1 VRFGAALLLAL
12 GTAGSP
18 AFAQFHVP
26 EGFVVERPSAL
37 AGSLLTLTFAPDGS
51 AYIGR
56 ESEGI
61 VRLVDKD
68 GDTNYEVVEEFA
80 DELRAVQGLLVHEG
94 ALLACGMRGGD
105 VGIWSVAI
113 GPDGKRAGLSER
125 LYAFTDGGEH
135 GPHALVRA
143 PDGAV
148 YVMVGNHAAFSDAAG
163 RTEGFWAGD
172 EGRLLPPYM
181 DPLGHGT
188 HVRYPGGFV
197 ARLDLEKRTWA
208 YVAVGLRNA
217 YDMAFDHKGSPYAV
231 DSDMEWDIGLPWYR
245 PVRVLEIVEGADYG
259 SRAGSSAIPS
269 WCLDTQ
275 PALFDLGRGSPSG
288 AVFGTHTRFPNKWRW
303 ALFSGDWAQGRIQ
316 AIWSGAY
323 DQGPDASCVDF
334 LTSDGALPVTDVEV
348 GPEGGLWFLSGGR
361 GAQGGVFRVVDPTG
375 ESRAMSN
382 DSRLDTLRRSFAE
395 QAVLDIQQGQLTSLP
410 ELSKDATFPFDR
422 ELWPIQLRIDAAL
435 AREEEIEFR
444 SRLVDFMFRM
454 EALFL
459 MNRPPRAPQRSERLV
474 RHALNLLDDLEREPQ
489 PNEELW
495 LAVLRGLELG
505 LLRQGDPDAKTC
517 DELVE
522 RLLDGFPDD
531 DPRASQQRAVL
542 LAHFDDARALQPIL
556 TAMRASSQAEAIHY
570 ADCAHRFTRGWT
582 PTLRREMLEWF
593 ERANAYEGG
602 LSLRG
607 YLAAMRASFIAAAPT
622 EDCAKLAREAEL
634 GADAL
639 ALLLA
644 RLPASEIE
652 AMFPRFA
659 AALAQLAPKSFGT
672 PEQARKDAALRSL
685 IDVRLPAL
693 TELARRLAREQGDI
707 LEAPWTLLA
716 RDADPLDWE
725 LWLAAI
731 VSPSREKRSAA
742 RKALAQLELR
752 PADAQA
758 WRALLDHARE
768 LGFPRARELAE
779 TLASWS
785 ASAGATGIASAS
797 EFQAALGALEASFR
811 SKFPEGPGPSEV
823 ASTPRWSEEAQ
834 LAFLQRSAARPGSAA
849 HGRIVFESA
858 GCAVCHSVGETP
870 ASDAEG
876 FGPDLAHVSDRLS
889 TADLLA
895 AIVAPSRVISDQ
907 YRTFIALTNDER
919 QFEGIVMRRDAQG
932 ILLKP
937 VGAAAIEIEAAELE
951 SLEPSPRSAMPEGVM
966 DSRTLEE
973 LRDLFAYLAAGQG
986 RKIENP
992 WSAVFGP
999 DGLKGWTGDSSVWT
1013 QRGNTLVGRSNG
1025 LSQSSYLLA
1034 PMPAQDLLVE
1044 FDVFLPP
1051 GGNSG
1056 LCYRAERPLDSALS
1070 DPSGLQADLGQSY
1083 WGSLYEAQR
1092 GLIAGPQP
1100 EELAAALDRGG
1111 WNHVLVR
1118 FEGAQHSM
1126 EINGL
1131 QTYSLRADS
1140 TPGSLL
1146 GFQVHQGKPMQ
1157 VRFANARWRR
1167 P

>member
-1 VRFGAALLLAL
+1 MIRGAALLLAP
-12 GTAGSP
+12 GAVAAP
-18 AFAQFHVP
+18 ALAQFHVP
-26 EGFVVERPSAL
+26 EGFVVERPSDL

-61 VRLVDKD
+61 VRLVDED
-68 GDTNYEVVEEFA
+68 GDTNYEVVEDFA

-105 VGIWSVAI
+105 VGIWRVAI
-113 GPDGKRAGLSER
+113 GPDGKRAGESER

-135 GPHALVRA
+135 GPHALVRG

-197 ARLDLEKRTWA
+197 ARLDLAKREWQ

-217 YDMAFDHKGSPYAV
+217 YDLAFDGKGYRYAV
-231 DSDMEWDIGLPWYR
+231 DSDMEWDVGLPWYR
-245 PVRVLEIVEGADYG
+245 PVRLLEIIEGSDFG
-259 SRAGSSAIPS
+259 SRAGSSVIPA
-269 WCLDTQ
+269 WCVDTQ
-275 PALFDLGRGSPSG
+275 PAIIDLGRGSPTG
-288 AVFGTHTRFPNKWRW
+288 AIFGTHTRFPSKWRW

-316 AIWSGAY
+316 AIWTGADDSGIEK
-323 DQGPDASCVDF
+323 GSVDF
-334 LTSDGALPVTDVEV
+334 LSSDSALPVTDVEV

-361 GAQGGVFRVVDPTG
+361 GARGGVFRVVDPAG
-375 ESRAMSN
+375 ASQPLSNQSRPDM
-382 DSRLDTLRRSFAE
+382 LRRWATE
-395 QAVLDIQQGQLTSLP
+395 QAVLKIQKGQLTSLD
-410 ELSKDATFPFDR
+410 EHSTWHFDR
-422 ELWPIQLRIDAAL
+422 TLWPIGLRILAAL
-435 AREEEIEFR
+435 ASEEDMSTRTR
-444 SRLVDFMFRM
+444 SPDFMLRLD
-454 EALFL
+454 ALFL
-459 MNRPPRAPQRSERLV
+459 LARPPRVEQGAERIA
-474 RHALNLLDDLEREPQ
+474 RHALNLIGDLQREPL
-489 PNEELW
+489 PHEELL
-495 LAVLRGLELG
+495 LATLRGLELG
-505 LLRQGDPDAKTC
+505 LLRQGDPEAKTC
-517 DELVE
+517 EELTV
-522 RLLDGFPDD
+522 RLLDGFPDAD
-531 DPRASQQRAVL
+531 LLAAQQRAVL
-542 LAHFDDARALQPIL
+542 LAHLGDARALQPIL

-570 ADCAHRFTRGWT
+570 ADCAHRFTQGWT
-582 PTLRREMLEWF
+582 PTLRCDMLEWF

-607 YLAAMRASFIAAAPT
+607 YLAAMRASFIAATPI
-622 EDCAKLAREAEL
+622 EDCAKLAHEAQL

-644 RLPASEIE
+644 RLSASEIE
-652 AMFPRFA
+652 SLFPRFEQ
-659 AALAQLAPKSFGT
+659 ALSRLAPRSYGT
-672 PEQARKDAALRSL
+672 PEQARTDAALRSL
-685 IDVRLPAL
+685 IDVKLPAL

-716 RDADPLDWE
+716 RDSDPSDWE
-725 LWLAAI
+725 LWLSAI
-731 VSPSREKRSAA
+731 VSPSREKRGAA
-742 RKALAQLELR
+742 RTALARAERR

-768 LGFPRARELAE
+768 LGFPRGRELAE

-785 ASAGATGIASAS
+785 SSAGASGIASAA
-797 EFQAALGALEASFR
+797 EFQAALVELEAGFSA
-811 SKFPEGPGPSEV
+811 KFPDGPGPSDI
-823 ASTPRWSEEAQ
+823 ASTPRWSESAQ
-834 LAFLQRSAARPGSAA
+834 LAFLQRSATRPGSAA

-858 GCAVCHSVGETP
+858 GCAVCHSVGAAP

-876 FGPDLAHVSDRLS
+876 FGPDLAHVADRLS

-919 QFEGIVMRRDAQG
+919 QFEGIVTRRDSQG
-932 ILLKP
+932 IVLKP
-937 VGAAAIEIEAAELE
+937 VGGKTIEIETAELE
-951 SLEPSPRSAMPEGVM
+951 SLEPSTRSAMPEGVM

-973 LRDLFAYLAAGQG
+973 LRDLFAYLAAGKSS
-986 RKIENP
+986 RVENV
-992 WSAVFGP
+992 WSDLLGP
-999 DGLKGWTGDSSVWT
+999 EGLKGWTGDSSVWT
-1013 QRGNTLVGRSNG
+1013 QRGSSLVGRSNG

-1034 PMPAQDLLVE
+1034 PMPAQDLIVE

-1056 LCYRAERPLDSALS
+1056 LCYRAERPLDSTLS
-1070 DPSGLQADLGQSY
+1070 DPSGLQADLGQTY
-1083 WGSLYEAQR
+1083 WGSLYDAQR
-1092 GLIAGPQP
+1092 GLVAGPKP
-1100 EELAAALDRGG
+1100 EELAAVLDRGG
-1111 WNHVLVR
+1111 WNHIRVH
-1118 FEGAQHSM
+1118 FEGLQHSM

-1131 QTYSLRADS
+1131 ETYSVRAES
-1140 TPGSLL
+1140 TPGTLL
-1146 GFQVHQGKPMQ
+1146 GFQVHQGKPMH

-1167 P
+1167 